1 MKKTI
6 ASFVVKVNASRN
18 RKKLSEGKTETY
30 EYGMVSIRKPEL
42 KEYIG
47 RRVMVKILNVND
59 KIRGRRR

>member
-6 ASFVVKVNASRN
+6 ASFVVKVNASRDS
-18 RKKLSEGKTETY
+18 KKLSDGKTQTY

-47 RRVMVKILNVND
+47 KKVIVKILNVKD
-59 KIRGRRR
+59 KMRGSR